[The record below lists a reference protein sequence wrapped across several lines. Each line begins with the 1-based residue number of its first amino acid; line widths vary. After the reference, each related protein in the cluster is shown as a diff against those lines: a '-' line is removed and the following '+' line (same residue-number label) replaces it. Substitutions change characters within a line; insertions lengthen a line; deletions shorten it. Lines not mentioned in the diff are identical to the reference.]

1 MLVCW
6 VFLPGWCL
14 IGLCRI
20 TICTADCIPPKST
33 TFQVLFVDSL
43 SHILSTVWLVS
54 RTVYVCYFG
63 RHQVWIYMF
72 RPLRLHAF
80 IVVDLHCT
88 RDAWATLVYSIRQ
101 SRSRLLRLFTVLSG
115 IDMKQLGAESTCAT
129 QLDAHSNE
137 NAALVTW

>member
-1 MLVCW
+1 
-6 VFLPGWCL
+6 
-14 IGLCRI
+14 
-20 TICTADCIPPKST
+20 
-33 TFQVLFVDSL
+33 
-43 SHILSTVWLVS
+43 
-54 RTVYVCYFG
+54 
-63 RHQVWIYMF
+63 MF